1 MDLLPFLMV
10 TIFHIGKFEWK
21 HI

>member
-10 TIFHIGKFEWK
+10 TIFHIGKFVWNL
-21 HI
+21 I